1 MSFKIAIE
9 PSGHTFSA
17 DEGENILDA
26 AIRHGLSIPYGCRNG
41 LCGVCK
47 GKVVEGEVIYVEGKC
62 PDGLSEAE
70 EAIGQTLCCQALPQ
84 TDLVLEIHEVVSSNE
99 LPVHKMPARIVKME
113 RLADDV
119 MRLYLK
125 IPDTERMQFLAGQY
139 IDILLAGGR
148 RRSFSIASAPHND
161 DFIELHI
168 RLIEDGEFTGHVFNG
183 MQEKD
188 IVRIE
193 GPFGSFYLREES
205 SRPIVCIAGG
215 TGFAPIKSVIE
226 HAFRE
231 NIKRPI
237 YLYWGAR
244 TQSDLYLDELVQTWR
259 ERDNFYYIPVLSQPR
274 PEDDWQGRSGLVH
287 QAVLTDFSDL
297 SAYDVYISGSPV
309 MVNAARQEFIL
320 KKLPKEQFYSDS
332 FDFANDK

>member
-1 MSFKIAIE
+1 MSFKIVIE

-41 LCGVCK
+41 LCGVCI
-47 GKVVEGEVIYVEGKC
+47 GKVVEGDVTYVGEEC
-62 PDGLSEAE
+62 PGGLSEAE

-84 TDLVLEIHEVVSSNE
+84 SDLVLEIHEVVSSNE

-139 IDILLAGGR
+139 IDILLVGGR
-148 RRSFSIASAPHND
+148 RRSFSIASAPHDNE
-161 DFIELHI
+161 FIELHV
-168 RLIEDGEFTGHVFNG
+168 RLIDDGEFTGHVFNG

-193 GPFGSFYLREES
+193 GPFGGFYLREES
-205 SRPIVCIAGG
+205 LRPIICVAGG
-215 TGFAPIKSVIE
+215 TGFAPIKSIIE
-226 HAFRE
+226 HAIQE
-231 NIKRPI
+231 NIKQPV
-237 YLYWGAR
+237 YLYWGVRA
-244 TQSDLYLDELVQTWR
+244 QSDLYLDELPQTWR
-259 ERDNFYYIPVLSQPR
+259 ERDNFYYIPVLSSSK

-287 QAVLTDFSDL
+287 QAVLEDFSDL
-297 SAYDVYISGSPV
+297 SAYDVYISGPPA
-309 MVNAARQEFIL
+309 MVDAARQEFIL
-320 KKLPKEQFYSDS
+320 KELPKEQFYSDS
-332 FDFANDK
+332 FEFANDK